1 MKKKFVAFTLAEV
14 LITLGIIGIVAALT
28 IPTVVNYFKAKELEA
43 RFKKADNIIQQALQ
57 KTVTEYGYTSIT
69 DFNIRGGRVTNQ
81 NFAELQHEVEG
92 LNEIW
97 LKQFNSIK
105 PVNGNVLYA
114 NGISIY
120 SILGVRSAGYYGDY
134 FGYGTPYQLT
144 DGMLISKMS
153 AYNGGPNHPAEIR
166 FIFDTN
172 GPYKGPNR
180 YGHDVF
186 VYNSLVKRECNPVQG
201 SSERDKGCYQWA
213 HANKNPI
220 KPNKP
225 YWDILFKPASYWQNN

>member
-1 MKKKFVAFTLAEV
+1 MQKGFTLAEL
-14 LITLGIIGIVAALT
+14 LITLGVIGVVAALT
-28 IPTVVNYFKAKELEA
+28 IPTVVNYFQAKELEA

-69 DFNIRGGRVTNQ
+69 DFNIRGRQVTNQ
-81 NFAELQHEVEG
+81 NFAELQHELEG

-97 LKQFNSIK
+97 LKQFNSK
-105 PVNGNVLYA
+105 KALNGNVLYHQ
-114 NGISIY
+114 NVRVHD
-120 SILGVRSAGYYGDY
+120 ILGNQLPSYHGVY
-134 FGYGTPYQLT
+134 FDYGTPYQLT
-144 DGMLISKMS
+144 DGMLISEMK
-153 AYNGGPNHPAEIR
+153 AYNGGVNHPAEIK

-186 VYNSLVKRECNPVQG
+186 VYNSLKGYEKECNPVSG
-201 SSERDKGCYQWA
+201 TSGRNRGCYDWA

>member
-1 MKKKFVAFTLAEV
+1 MKKGFTLAEL
-14 LITLGIIGIVAALT
+14 LITLGLIGIVAALT
-28 IPTVVNYFKAKELEA
+28 LPTVVNYFRAKELEA

-57 KTVTEYGYTSIT
+57 KTVTECGYTSIT

-81 NFAELQHEVEG
+81 NFAELQHEVDG

-97 LKQFNSIK
+97 LKQFNSKK

-114 NGISIY
+114 KSIWIY
-120 SILGVRSAGYYGDY
+120 DILGVRLASGYGDY
-134 FGYGTPYQLT
+134 WAYGTPYLLT

-153 AYNGGPNHPAEIR
+153 AYNGGTNHPAEIR
-166 FIFDTN
+166 FTFDTN

-186 VYNSLVKRECNPVQG
+186 IYNSLKGYGNECNPVQG
-201 SSERDKGCYQWA
+201 SSERNKGCYDWA